1 VLGVLSVMSGASNTA
16 GASLSRAAWLQLRSE
31 HHAKVASW
39 ADDRVYRAN
48 LAIPDVVYDF
58 LFTYYSFRPAYLKR
72 WTPGADVPLA
82 DACPEELDWAED
94 FVEGPHGWVIPAST
108 FPSRRREY
116 LSWAIAYLERT
127 AERPA
132 SFHCFGLHEWA
143 MVYKSDAP
151 RHSHVPLRL
160 SEAEIATVVEDS
172 ELRCTHY
179 DAFRFFTPQA
189 VPLNRHP
196 LVRTTTTDFDQR
208 GCIHV
213 TMDLYRFAHKIAPWC
228 PSELIADTFLMACE
242 ARAIDMRASPYD
254 LSSLDMKPICI
265 ETAEGRAEYIAEQR
279 ELTGKAAPL
288 RYRLLDVYR
297 YLRERA

>member
-1 VLGVLSVMSGASNTA
+1 MLGAVYTA
-16 GASLSRAAWLQLRSE
+16 GTCLSRATWQQLRSE
-31 HHAKVASW
+31 HQARVSSW

-48 LAIPDVVYDF
+48 LAIPDAVYDF

-82 DACPEELDWAED
+82 DARPEELDWAED
-94 FVEGPHGWVIPAST
+94 FVEGPDGWVIPAST
-108 FPSRRREY
+108 FPQHRREY
-116 LSWAIAYLERT
+116 LSWAINYLERT

-151 RHSHVPLRL
+151 RHSHLPLRL
-160 SEAEIATVVEDS
+160 PQAEIAGIVEDS

-179 DAFRFFTPQA
+179 DAFRFFTPDA
-189 VPLNRHP
+189 VPLNRNA
-196 LVRTTTTDFDQR
+196 LARSTTTEFDQR

-228 PSELIADTFLMACE
+228 ASELIADSFLTACA

-254 LSSLDMKPICI
+254 LSSYGMKPIHI
-265 ETAEGRAEYIAEQR
+265 ETDEGRAEYIAEQR
-279 ELTGKAAPL
+279 QLTEKAAPL
-288 RYRLLDVYR
+288 RHRLLDVYR
-297 YLRERA
+297 YLREHA

>member
-1 VLGVLSVMSGASNTA
+1 MSGVDHTA
-16 GASLSRAAWLQLRSE
+16 AACLSRETWQRLRE
-31 HHAKVASW
+31 DHQAKVIAW

-48 LAIPDVVYDF
+48 LGIPHPVYDF

-72 WTPGADVPLA
+72 WTPGADISLVGATL
-82 DACPEELDWAED
+82 DELDWSED
-94 FVEGPHGWVIPAST
+94 FVEGADGWVIPASS
-108 FPSRRREY
+108 FPSHRRDY
-116 LSWAIAYLERT
+116 LSWAITYLERT

-143 MVYKSDAP
+143 MVYKTDTA

-160 SEAEIATVVEDS
+160 SKAEIAKVVDDAD
-172 ELRCTHY
+172 LRCTHY
-179 DAFRFFTPQA
+179 DAYRFFTPEA
-189 VPLNRHP
+189 APLNRHA
-196 LVRTTTTDFDQR
+196 LSRAATTDFDQR

-228 PSELIADTFLMACE
+228 SSELIADSFLMACE

-254 LSSLDMKPICI
+254 LSQLDMTPIRI
-265 ETAEGRAEYIAEQR
+265 ETNDGREEYIAEQR
-279 ELTGKAAPL
+279 QLTEKAMPL
-288 RYRLLDVYR
+288 RSRLLNVYR